1 MQQICK
7 QCAIS
12 FEITAT
18 DLAFYDKVSPVFGAQ
33 KCQIPPPTFCPE
45 CRQQRRLL
53 WRNERHLYHRDCGL
67 CKKSIVTM
75 YSPDTPY
82 TVYCRDCWWG
92 DGWDRLAYGR
102 DFDFTRP
109 FSVQFDALMKA
120 VPKAALLCINIEN
133 CDYTNFQNDARNCY
147 LCFASG
153 FEEDCQYTDWVYYAK
168 NTFDSSFC
176 AHAELDY
183 MNVDCSQTY
192 HSKFCQDSHAMTD
205 CWYCFDCRNCRNC
218 FGCVGLRNKEYYL
231 FNQQL
236 SKEEYEIQVTQLCNP
251 AKASFI
257 QEKMRALKLAHPH
270 RAARILNSENC
281 TGDDIEDC
289 KNCFD
294 SFDIKNNQDC
304 RFNYDSFQMKDSYD
318 ANRNG
323 VCEIGYETVG
333 GGYCNY
339 FLFTALSAYANFV
352 HYCFECMNTKYAFGC
367 VGLHHQDYMILN
379 KSYSKEEYEKMVPRI
394 IAHMIETREWGE
406 FLHPSASPFG
416 YNETLAQEFS
426 PLNEREGL
434 KRGYKWHPKDAQHYI
449 PQKIVLPSD
458 IQKVPDTFTQE
469 ILACSVTGKNYK
481 ITPQELQFYRQEN
494 LQLPTKH
501 PNQRS
506 LERLA
511 QKLPRRLYDRACAQ
525 CTQPLKTPYAPERPE
540 KVCCEQC
547 YLEAVY

>member
-33 KCQIPPPTFCPE
+33 KCQIPPPTFCPD

-67 CKKSIVTM
+67 CKKPIVTM
-75 YSPDTPY
+75 YSPDKPY
-82 TVYCRDCWWG
+82 IVYCRDCWWG

-102 DFDFTRP
+102 DFDFTKP
-109 FSVQFDALMKA
+109 FAPQFDALMRV
-120 VPKAALLCINIEN
+120 VPKAAFLCVNIEN
-133 CDYTNFQNDARNCY
+133 CDYTNFQNDSRNCY

-153 FEEDCQYTDWVYYAK
+153 FEEDSQYTDWVYYAK

-176 AHAELDY
+176 AHSELDY

-192 HSKFCQDSHAMTD
+192 HSKFCQDSHAMND
-205 CWYCFDCRNCRNC
+205 CSYCFDCRNCQNC
-218 FGCVGLRNKEYYL
+218 FGCVGLRNKKYYL

-236 SKEEYEIQVTQLCNP
+236 SKEEYEIQVAQLCNP

-257 QEKMRALKLAHPH
+257 KEKMRTLKLAHPH

-333 GGYCNY
+333 GGYSNY
-339 FLFTALSAYANFV
+339 FLFTALSIYANFV

-394 IAHMIETREWGE
+394 IAHIVETGEWGE

-416 YNETLAQEFS
+416 YNETLAQEFY
-426 PLNEREGL
+426 PLSEKESL
-434 KRGYKWHPKDAQHYI
+434 KRGYKWYPKDAQHYV
-449 PQKIVLPSD
+449 PQKIVIPSD
-458 IQKVPDTFTQE
+458 IQKVPDTLTQE

-481 ITPQELQFYRQEN
+481 ITPQELQFYRQQN
-494 LQLPTKH
+494 LQIPTKH

-511 QKLPRRLYDRACAQ
+511 QKLPRRLYDRLCAHCQ
-525 CTQPLKTPYAPERPE
+525 DSIKTPYAPDRSE
-540 KVCCEQC
+540 KVCCEKC
-547 YLEAVY
+547 YLTAVY